1 MTHCNHCI
9 LAPRNLEKHMI
20 TIHHLGV
27 SQSDRV
33 VWLMEELNLPYE
45 LKWYD
50 RGADFLAPAEYRAL
64 HPVGT
69 APIIVDGDLVMAEST
84 AIVEYISQRHGGGR
98 LSVPVSDPNYP
109 HYLFWMQ
116 FNNNL
121 QSVLFIKLAFQST
134 GTTPGAD
141 NPMMATTQRREDG
154 IYRALEQR
162 LGESDYLGGR
172 EFQLRGYHVDV
183 QSHLAGHAGCA
194 DHRRQPAQYQSLC
207 GARHGKAGLSEGDVH
222 SRARG
227 DQARCL
233 THSLR
238 HRWLLA
244 VCCVRAPR
252 FTHSPTAGNV
262 TGQFCRM

>member
-1 MTHCNHCI
+1 
-9 LAPRNLEKHMI
+9 MI
-20 TIHHLGV
+20 IIHHLGV
-27 SQSDRV
+27 SQSDRI
-33 VWLMEELNLPYE
+33 VWLMEELNLPYQ

-50 RGADFLAPAEYRAL
+50 RGPDFLAPAEYRAL

-69 APIIVDGDLVMAEST
+69 APIITDGDLVMAEST

-98 LSVPVSDPNYP
+98 LSAKPSDPDYP

-162 LGESDYLGGR
+162 LGESDYLGGPN
-172 EFQLRGYHVDV
+172 F
-183 QSHLAGHAGCA
+183 SCA
-194 DHRRQPAQYQSLC
+194 DIMSMFNLTSLAML
-207 GARHGKAGLSEGDVH
+207 GARTIDDSLPNTKAYVERVT
-222 SRARG
+222 ARPAY
-227 DQARCL
+227 QKAM
-233 THSLR
+233 SI
-238 HRWLLA
+238 
-244 VCCVRAPR
+244 
-252 FTHSPTAGNV
+252 AGPAA
-262 TGQFCRM
+262 TRPIA

>member
-1 MTHCNHCI
+1 
-9 LAPRNLEKHMI
+9 MI

-50 RGADFLAPAEYRAL
+50 RGADFLAPPEYRAL

-69 APIIVDGDLVMAEST
+69 APIITDGDLVMAEST
-84 AIVEYISQRHGGGR
+84 AIVEYISQRHGGGK
-98 LSVPVSDPNYP
+98 LSVQPGDPDYP

-121 QSVLFIKLAFQST
+121 QSTLFIKLTFQTT
-134 GTTPGAD
+134 GTAPGAD

-162 LGESDYLGGR
+162 LGESEYLGGPQ
-172 EFQLRGYHVDV
+172 F
-183 QSHLAGHAGCA
+183 SCA
-194 DHRRQPAQYQSLC
+194 DIMSMFNLTSLGML
-207 GARHGKAGLSEGDVH
+207 GARAIDDSLPNTLAYVQRISARPAYQKAMSIAGPAA
-222 SRARG
+222 SRPA
-227 DQARCL
+227 A
-233 THSLR
+233 
-238 HRWLLA
+238 
-244 VCCVRAPR
+244 
-252 FTHSPTAGNV
+252 
-262 TGQFCRM
+262 